1 MLTHSLED
9 LGEDSSG
16 QLVPCRDDCGRCCC
30 CAPAWPAACTFA
42 SCCWLRWRQLATLPL
57 LPAGTGGDYWTVSNA
72 WVVGQKVKMKD
83 LWHFKGKIT
92 DGCVA
97 DD

>member
-1 MLTHSLED
+1 
-9 LGEDSSG
+9 
-16 QLVPCRDDCGRCCC
+16 
-30 CAPAWPAACTFA
+30 
-42 SCCWLRWRQLATLPL
+42 LPL

-92 DGCVA
+92 EGCVA